1 MDDIMGAKYR
11 RSSLEETFFES
22 PFEGLR
28 EHSLIIKKAIKQLKI
43 GVHHYINGEFKKAE
57 EHFDKVSKLEHKA
70 DKIKIHIRENLPSF
84 IFMPITRDDFMNL
97 LREADS
103 ILDHAED
110 VGVLLPMREEPI
122 PDFISQD
129 LKKFLNKV
137 FETVEDF
144 EELMDT
150 FSKLLE
156 SSFGKKSKDEA
167 RILQEKISYSKWEA
181 DKIEKGIAKKLFNYD
196 EKPLE
201 AVHLLKVLDR
211 MDSIADHSENVADM
225 IDAFLESK

>member
-1 MDDIMGAKYR
+1 MGAKYR

-22 PFEGLR
+22 PFDGLR
-28 EHSLIIKKAIKQLKI
+28 KHSLIIKKAIKELKI
-43 GVHHYINGEFKKAE
+43 GIHDYIDGDFEKAE
-57 EHFDKVSKLEHKA
+57 KHFERVSKLEHEA

-84 IFMPITRDDFMNL
+84 IFMPITRDDFLTL

-110 VGVLLPMREEPI
+110 VAVLLPMREEPV
-122 PDFISQD
+122 PDFICGD
-129 LKKFLNKV
+129 LKKFMGKV
-137 FETVEDF
+137 FETVEDL

-150 FSKLLE
+150 FSELLE
-156 SSFGKKSKDEA
+156 SSFGKKSKKEA
-167 RILQEKISYSKWEA
+167 VFLQEKISHGEWEA
-181 DKIEKGIAKKLFNYD
+181 DKIEKVIAKKLFNYD

-201 AVHLLKVLDR
+201 AVHLLKVIDR
-211 MDSIADHSENVADM
+211 TDSIADHSENVADM